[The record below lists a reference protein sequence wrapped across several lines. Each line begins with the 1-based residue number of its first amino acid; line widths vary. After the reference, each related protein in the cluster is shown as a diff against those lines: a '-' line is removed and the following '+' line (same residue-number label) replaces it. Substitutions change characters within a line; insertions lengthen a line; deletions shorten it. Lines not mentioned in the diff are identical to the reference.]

1 MTDKD
6 KIQEGDLV
14 DFYFADGENGNMT
27 NCLVL
32 YVPQA
37 TGDCWH
43 VRHEG
48 GSLHYIQHFEQIILK
63 SKGEAEMT
71 DKDRAIKPEC
81 ECNPCEGTAF
91 CPLHGEPR
99 YRRPLAA
106 DKDEAFRYAARGMTF
121 SGEEGVQA
129 QHWHSRGWDAHAEL
143 VKPLIEA
150 AGALDEEWCRIY
162 GGELPVSI
170 RDLVLRV
177 FAALDALA
185 GKAAAT
191 HKPEWRVCSKHKDV
205 NPETMWGCPD
215 CLAELRQ
222 EVAQVKPLVEV
233 IAFIEKAPRDWLLS
247 FEGGGVFELEHFP
260 EGYMGDME
268 IGTGDWSRNG
278 TMEEILDALTDREG
292 ESEPR

>member
-106 DKDEAFRYAARGMTF
+106 DKDKAFIEYAKAITPF
-121 SGEEGVQA
+121 EPNQPSFNA
-129 QHWHSRGWDAHAEL
+129 GWDAHAER
-143 VKPLIEA
+143 VKLLIEA
-150 AGALDEEWCRIY
+150 VDAILGTFQEGKSVNTLIPRLGMAR
-162 GGELPVSI
+162 
-170 RDLVLRV
+170 
-177 FAALDALA
+177 DAL
-185 GKAAAT
+185 T
-191 HKPEWRVCSKHKDV
+191 S
-205 NPETMWGCPD
+205 
-215 CLAELRQ
+215 
-222 EVAQVKPLVEV
+222 
-233 IAFIEKAPRDWLLS
+233 
-247 FEGGGVFELEHFP
+247 
-260 EGYMGDME
+260 
-268 IGTGDWSRNG
+268 
-278 TMEEILDALTDREG
+278 TDREG
-292 ESEPR
+292 ERK